1 MGVLEGEAGSDGRL
15 AIEGSRGPSS
25 SDESSSSEDER
36 YGDVTP
42 ESLWVADNEEV

>member
-15 AIEGSRGPSS
+15 AIEGSHGP
-25 SDESSSSEDER
+25 SSEDER

-42 ESLWVADNEEV
+42 EGLWVADNEEV

>member
-15 AIEGSRGPSS
+15 AINGSRGPSS
-25 SDESSSSEDER
+25 SDESSSSDDER

-42 ESLWVADNEEV
+42 EGLWAADSDEA